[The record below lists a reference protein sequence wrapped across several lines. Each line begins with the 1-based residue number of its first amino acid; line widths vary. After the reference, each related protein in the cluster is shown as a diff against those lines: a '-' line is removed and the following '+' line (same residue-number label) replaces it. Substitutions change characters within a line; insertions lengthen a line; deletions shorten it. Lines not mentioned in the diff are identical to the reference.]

1 MQKLTKSPLPHLLPL
16 IPPSNAR
23 TCTKFSHD
31 TDARS
36 VGGPSPSSS
45 SSLPTTSTSRN
56 SFFSFTL
63 LPFLFT
69 NLPIYQKAGFFF
81 FLFFFF
87 CCCVHTCFTC
97 VRLRLRV
104 PKMKPS
110 AAVSFSRPT
119 LRDSRRVVDTTPFW
133 GGRGAHNNR
142 APQKAYWV
150 FYTNNNS
157 NSNFYFFSTSSS
169 SREREFVPHRSSF
182 LLLSSSKQQKKMST
196 QPFGLGFFR

>member
-36 VGGPSPSSS
+36 VGGPSPSPSSS

-69 NLPIYQKAGFFF
+69 NLPKGRLL
-81 FLFFFF
+81 LFP
-87 CCCVHTCFTC
+87 
-97 VRLRLRV
+97 LL
-104 PKMKPS
+104 
-110 AAVSFSRPT
+110 
-119 LRDSRRVVDTTPFW
+119 
-133 GGRGAHNNR
+133 
-142 APQKAYWV
+142 
-150 FYTNNNS
+150 
-157 NSNFYFFSTSSS
+157 
-169 SREREFVPHRSSF
+169 F
-182 LLLSSSKQQKKMST
+182 LLLLRSHMFYLCAFAFACAENETKCRRFFLTSHFEGFAQSSRHDSFLGGKRRAQQPST
-196 QPFGLGFFR
+196 PKSILSLLHQQQQQQQLLLLQHQQQQSRKRVRAAPVFVPLAFIIQTTEKNVNTTIRFRLF

>member
-1 MQKLTKSPLPHLLPL
+1 MRALAQNFHMTPTLG
-16 IPPSNAR
+16 
-23 TCTKFSHD
+23 
-31 TDARS
+31 RS
-36 VGGPSPSSS
+36 VGRRRRRRRRRLCRRRLRLVTAFFLSL
-45 SSLPTTSTSRN
+45 SSLSY
-56 SFFSFTL
+56 
-63 LPFLFT
+63 
-69 NLPIYQKAGFFF
+69 LPIYQKAGFFF

-196 QPFGLGFFR
+196 QITIVSCGT